1 MQSNRRGVPA
11 GGRQGPLSPFSVKP
25 LPGSFAQRDTEVSAR
40 IPNPVC
46 GHRSDAANAFEIFQ
60 FRTGVFRTGHFLSR
74 QFRRDQ
80 MNLAGRLKQFNQ
92 PRQGGPGR
100 VSRWDGRPIRNATTL
115 QKNGRKAEMRGRRP
129 QTSRG
134 ASNVRLPEFVG
145 PVRRQLAVHFIGG
158 ARSESIRINRD
169 GLLVAP
175 DTFDPHAAHLPPRR
189 ARESFHDKWLMS
201 KWIDGNRREREH
213 ATEQFSCVAD
223 QSLRHEARILPTQ
236 NSDRGNDRVVRRAVP
251 NQVP

>member
-1 MQSNRRGVPA
+1 MNAKQSPRSPSGWSTRPPLAVFSQTAAGIIRARG
-11 GGRQGPLSPFSVKP
+11 
-25 LPGSFAQRDTEVSAR
+25 TEVSAR

-134 ASNVRLPEFVG
+134 ASNVRHPEFAG
-145 PVRRQLAVHFIGG
+145 PVRRQLAVHFVGG
-158 ARSESIRINRD
+158 ARSESIRIYRD

-189 ARESFHDKWLMS
+189 AREMLP
-201 KWIDGNRREREH
+201 R
-213 ATEQFSCVAD
+213 QVAHVEVD
-223 QSLRHEARILPTQ
+223 RWKPVRAGARHRTVQLCGR
-236 NSDRGNDRVVRRAVP
+236 SVP
-251 NQVP
+251 SP

>member
-1 MQSNRRGVPA
+1 MNAKQSPRSPSGWSTRPPLAVFSQTAAGIIRARGT
-11 GGRQGPLSPFSVKP
+11 
-25 LPGSFAQRDTEVSAR
+25 DVSAR

-115 QKNGRKAEMRGRRP
+115 QKNGRKAEMRGGGRRP
-129 QTSRG
+129 VGAQAMSDSRSLSGRSAVNWRFTS
-134 ASNVRLPEFVG
+134 LVG
-145 PVRRQLAVHFIGG
+145 Q
-158 ARSESIRINRD
+158 D
-169 GLLVAP
+169 
-175 DTFDPHAAHLPPRR
+175 RR
-189 ARESFHDKWLMS
+189 ASGLIVTAFLSRPTPSIPM
-201 KWIDGNRREREH
+201 
-213 ATEQFSCVAD
+213 
-223 QSLRHEARILPTQ
+223 LRIY
-236 NSDRGNDRVVRRAVP
+236 RRAVP
-251 NQVP
+251 EKASTTSGSCRSGSMETGESGSTPQNSSVVWQTSPFAMKPGFFRHRTQIAETIE

>member
-115 QKNGRKAEMRGRRP
+115 QKNGRKAEMRGGGRRP
-129 QTSRG
+129 VGAQAMSDTRSLPDRSAVNWQFTS
-134 ASNVRLPEFVG
+134 LVG
-145 PVRRQLAVHFIGG
+145 Q
-158 ARSESIRINRD
+158 D
-169 GLLVAP
+169 
-175 DTFDPHAAHLPPRR
+175 RR
-189 ARESFHDKWLMS
+189 ASGLIVTAFLSRPTPSIPM
-201 KWIDGNRREREH
+201 
-213 ATEQFSCVAD
+213 
-223 QSLRHEARILPTQ
+223 LRIY
-236 NSDRGNDRVVRRAVP
+236 RRAVP
-251 NQVP
+251 EKASTTSGSCRSGSMETGESGSTPQNSSVVWQTSPFAMKPGFFRHRTQIAETIE